1 MTVQDLREWLADP
14 VRHNLILNRTEVA
27 MLLHDIER
35 AIKGGRSDDDVQH
48 LRVSAR
54 LHTARR

>member
-1 MTVQDLREWLADP
+1 MTIQDLWEWFADH

-35 AIKGGRSDDDVQH
+35 AIEGKEAMTTRPTRKRG
-48 LRVSAR
+48 
-54 LHTARR
+54 TT